1 MSTSAFRETPVIEG
15 HFTSG
20 YTTILQAFAHFDS
33 LKYNNNLLLST
44 DVDVT
49 ASKIADS
56 TSVLAMASI
65 NSERQSFGQ
74 NLNTSNLLAE
84 AIWNKSH
91 IDFGLDADHVAQTN
105 NIRLK
110 GGVDF
115 SRDST
120 TITMAP
126 SALKLLEREWS
137 FASDNFTSIRGNEWT
152 FHNLALINKEQ
163 SVGLDGQLSDD
174 PDKILS
180 MDVSKLDLSLL
191 NVITGKKF
199 TGVLDGNLK
208 LSNYYKD
215 PSLQNDIT
223 IKALTIDEFL
233 IGDVSG
239 RKSLGYVE
247 QKV

>member
-1 MSTSAFRETPVIEG
+1 MRIR
-15 HFTSG
+15 
-20 YTTILQAFAHFDS
+20 L
-33 LKYNNNLLLST
+33 
-44 DVDVT
+44 
-49 ASKIADS
+49 
-56 TSVLAMASI
+56 
-65 NSERQSFGQ
+65 
-74 NLNTSNLLAE
+74 
-84 AIWNKSH
+84 
-91 IDFGLDADHVAQTN
+91 AQTN

-110 GGVDF
+110 GAVDF
-115 SRDST
+115 SKDST

-137 FASDNFTSIRGNEWT
+137 FASDNFTSIRENEWR

-199 TGVLDGNLK
+199 TGILDANLK

-223 IKALTIDEFL
+223 IKALTIDEFF

-239 RKSLGYVE
+239 KNQWDTLNNKFDINIFIDRLQERIVNLTGELQSFGQEIAIECCSKS
-247 QKV
+247 